1 MGVSKPG
8 FRWAVVAPL
17 AVVLAGCGGSD
28 KPPEEVERTNVVQ
41 PGAPGEASRKLSPEE
56 ATAINA
62 VEHTKAD
69 VEFMQAMIHHHG
81 QAILMAK
88 WVPRRSPGPD
98 IPLLAKRMRLSQE
111 SELEQ
116 MQEWLRERGV
126 EPKGASDHQ
135 GHDHGTGKGLPP
147 GMLTSMQ
154 LGRLYNT
161 QGRAFDRLFLR
172 YMTYH
177 HRGALTMVQQ
187 LAARGGGQEP
197 EISAFTRHV
206 EADQSI
212 EIARMRD
219 LMAELRQR

>member
-1 MGVSKPG
+1 MVMSKPG
-8 FRWAVVAPL
+8 FRWAVVAAL
-17 AVVLAGCGGSD
+17 AVVLPGCGGSD

-41 PGAPGEASRKLSPEE
+41 PGAPGEASRRLSPQE
-56 ATAINA
+56 AAAVDT

-81 QAILMAK
+81 QAILMTK
-88 WVPRRSPGPD
+88 WAPRRSPGPD
-98 IPLLAKRMRLSQE
+98 IPLLAKRMQLSQE

-116 MQEWLRERGV
+116 MQEWLRARGV
-126 EPKGASDHQ
+126 KAKGASEHQ

-161 QGRAFDRLFLR
+161 HDRAFDRLFLR

-206 EADQSI
+206 EADQGI
-212 EIARMRD
+212 EIARMRE
-219 LMAELRQR
+219 LMAELR